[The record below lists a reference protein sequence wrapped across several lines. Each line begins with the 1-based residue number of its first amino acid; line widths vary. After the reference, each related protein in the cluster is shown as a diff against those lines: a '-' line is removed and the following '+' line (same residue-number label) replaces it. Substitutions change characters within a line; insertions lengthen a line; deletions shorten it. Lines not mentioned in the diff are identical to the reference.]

1 MKKYVQC
8 PRCELNY
15 ITTPGDK
22 YCKVCMREMKGEGG
36 QDDVEMCSV
45 CNENPA
51 LPGRDICLFCLKE
64 MNAQAAESVGAA
76 SDDSGDGDGEQVTPR
91 SLTDMDDVGSMDEI
105 QMLPEETDGEYTKMA
120 GEMTSLEGMQEDE
133 ANEDDDEDADDHM

>member
-1 MKKYVQC
+1 MVLHGDLCGVLHLIQILVVQLC
-8 PRCELNY
+8 QCRR
-15 ITTPGDK
+15 GH
-22 YCKVCMREMKGEGG
+22 GAGG
-36 QDDVEMCSV
+36 ADLRLTA
-45 CNENPA
+45 A
-51 LPGRDICLFCLKE
+51 LR
-64 MNAQAAESVGAA
+64 AADGGVGLYEI

-133 ANEDDDEDADDHM
+133 ANEDDDEDADDDM

>member
-1 MKKYVQC
+1 
-8 PRCELNY
+8 
-15 ITTPGDK
+15 
-22 YCKVCMREMKGEGG
+22 
-36 QDDVEMCSV
+36 
-45 CNENPA
+45 
-51 LPGRDICLFCLKE
+51 
-64 MNAQAAESVGAA
+64 MNAQAAESVGTA

-133 ANEDDDEDADDHM
+133 ANEDDDEDADDDM

>member
-64 MNAQAAESVGAA
+64 M
-76 SDDSGDGDGEQVTPR
+76 SGGNTNR
-91 SLTDMDDVGSMDEI
+91 DENE
-105 QMLPEETDGEYTKMA
+105 PEEAVEASSLVSMPVGVAAAVMA
-120 GEMTSLEGMQEDE
+120 VAAL
-133 ANEDDDEDADDHM
+133 ALAAKLLRRRAA

>member
-1 MKKYVQC
+1 
-8 PRCELNY
+8 
-15 ITTPGDK
+15 
-22 YCKVCMREMKGEGG
+22 
-36 QDDVEMCSV
+36 
-45 CNENPA
+45 
-51 LPGRDICLFCLKE
+51 

-133 ANEDDDEDADDHM
+133 ANEDDDEDAHRRYVTCSRRARRTHDAVCHR

>member
-64 MNAQAAESVGAA
+64 IARVSPQPCI
-76 SDDSGDGDGEQVTPR
+76 GEC
-91 SLTDMDDVGSMDEI
+91 
-105 QMLPEETDGEYTKMA
+105 
-120 GEMTSLEGMQEDE
+120 
-133 ANEDDDEDADDHM
+133 DHCRTI

>member
-1 MKKYVQC
+1 
-8 PRCELNY
+8 
-15 ITTPGDK
+15 
-22 YCKVCMREMKGEGG
+22 MREMKGEGG

-76 SDDSGDGDGEQVTPR
+76 SDDSGD
-91 SLTDMDDVGSMDEI
+91 DMDDVGSMDEI

-133 ANEDDDEDADDHM
+133 ANEDDDEDADDDM

>member
-76 SDDSGDGDGEQVTPR
+76 SDDSGDGDGEHRPSTGNLTQRPGQRGERKGAHPCLGGASGR
-91 SLTDMDDVGSMDEI
+91 SRIPLAFDPDQKADAQG
-105 QMLPEETDGEYTKMA
+105 
-120 GEMTSLEGMQEDE
+120 LEQQ
-133 ANEDDDEDADDHM
+133 

>member
-76 SDDSGDGDGEQVTPR
+76 SDDSGDSDGEQVTPR
-91 SLTDMDDVGSMDEI
+91 SLTDMDDVGSMD
-105 QMLPEETDGEYTKMA
+105 ETDGEYTKMA

-133 ANEDDDEDADDHM
+133 ANEDDDADADDDM

>member
-51 LPGRDICLFCLKE
+51 LPGRDIIKYFLNE
-64 MNAQAAESVGAA
+64 INPQSAESDCAA
-76 SDDSGDGDGEQVTPR
+76 YDDSADGHGEQVTPR

-105 QMLPEETDGEYTKMA
+105 QMLPEETDG
-120 GEMTSLEGMQEDE
+120 
-133 ANEDDDEDADDHM
+133 

>member
-76 SDDSGDGDGEQVTPR
+76 SDVPVTATASR
-91 SLTDMDDVGSMDEI
+91 
-105 QMLPEETDGEYTKMA
+105 
-120 GEMTSLEGMQEDE
+120 
-133 ANEDDDEDADDHM
+133 